1 MCKADLDMNSL
12 RQNQTQE
19 FSFFDARD
27 LKFDCE
33 KGLKLSKNVD
43 ENYIISDFLRIEI
56 QYNFDRNRF
65 GCTAMIQVCF
75 Y

>member
-1 MCKADLDMNSL
+1 MIKSPLKLFNFGTLFRGECKADLHVNSL

-33 KGLKLSKNVD
+33 KGLKLSKMVD
-43 ENYIISDFLRIEI
+43 EKLFVSD
-56 QYNFDRNRF
+56 
-65 GCTAMIQVCF
+65 
-75 Y
+75 